1 MNKHS
6 KNTHITPEKLANPLT
21 VGQYLI
27 LQGKRQE
34 LDGMR
39 FELSQIKLRQNRQA
53 GWIVL
58 LLICVMV
65 LMIAMLFVLTV

>member
-1 MNKHS
+1 MSKHS
-6 KNTHITPEKLANPLT
+6 KNTHITPTKLANPLT
-21 VGQYLI
+21 VGEWLI

-39 FELSQIKLRQNRQA
+39 FELSQIKLRQNPQA

-58 LLICVMV
+58 LLICVMA
-65 LMIAMLFVLTV
+65 LMIAVLFVLTV